1 MIKKIMD
8 NPAFRIALLNEE
20 MSSNEIAA
28 KFNIS
33 AVRVRELRKKHGR
46 PVAYRLPHGWVTSK
60 KWQQYADW
68 VSDVRALRHKEVVAK
83 YGWSEK
89 TVTTMREQLGVGS
102 RRVVKTKEYKNAIK
116 TRLAKEVNAIYGV
129 SLASI
134 AVARRKMKI
143 TRAYGKYKRLD
154 GKRFANDI
162 VALPTR
168 AVMEKYNIS
177 KANVFYYR
185 KGLKKRNADSQ
196 SG

>member
-20 MSSNEIAA
+20 MSSNAIAA

-46 PVAYRLPHGWVTSK
+46 PVSYRLPHGWVSSK
-60 KWQQYADW
+60 KWQQYVDW
-68 VSDVRALRHKEVVAK
+68 VNDIRTLRHKEVVAK
-83 YGWSEK
+83 YRWSEK
-89 TVTTMREQLGVGS
+89 TVTTMREQLGVGA
-102 RRVVKTKEYKNAIK
+102 RRVVKTREYKNAVK

-134 AVARRKMKI
+134 AVARRKMKV
-143 TRAYGKYKRLD
+143 TRDYGNYKRLD
-154 GKRFANDI
+154 SKRFASDI
-162 VALPTR
+162 ITLPTR

-185 KGLKKRNADSQ
+185 KGLKERNADSQ